1 MPRIVMSATRMNN
14 LILLIA
20 LIALAVTVRDAG
32 AVLVT
37 SLPSDGMSSSVS
49 TAPAAGPRGL
59 DSRES
64 VPWGSRRVGWLR
76 SQDEFP
82 AASADMSSVAT
93 TTVSS
98 CFSMSAVLPIR
109 GVVLASPEAVWLS
122 WIDVVQFP
130 NPPPCE
136 LLKPPR
142 ARWVVHRLV
151 LGYLQVF
158 SEN

>member
-1 MPRIVMSATRMNN
+1 MNN
-14 LILLIA
+14 LVLLIA
-20 LIALAVTVRDAG
+20 LIALGGVVRDAG

-37 SLPSDGMSSSVS
+37 SLPCDGMSAPVSS
-49 TAPAAGPRGL
+49 APAAGARGV

-64 VPWGSRRVGWLR
+64 VPWGSRRVGWFR

-82 AASADMSSVAT
+82 ATSADMSSVAT

-109 GVVLASPEAVWLS
+109 GAIFASPEVGWLS
-122 WIDVVQFP
+122 WIDVAQFP
-130 NPPPCE
+130 NPPPGE

-142 ARWVVHRLV
+142 AR
-151 LGYLQVF
+151 
-158 SEN
+158 